1 MAVERKLQR
10 NGIKHAARDRDS
22 FCSASFRPSGLS
34 NTLNCLFIRDRF
46 KTIRDFLK
54 ALEAIVF

>member
-10 NGIKHAARDRDS
+10 NGIKHAARDQVS
-22 FCSASFRPSGLS
+22 SVLRPSGLS